1 MTAVA
6 RPTPHGQRREP
17 DGPWTVFDTGPDR
30 AERQR
35 SPVALK
41 SPGPDAGNPAPALSR
56 DTAAS
61 PSRLH
66 RYAIQGLPGK
76 H

>member
-1 MTAVA
+1 M
-6 RPTPHGQRREP
+6 
-17 DGPWTVFDTGPDR
+17 FDTSTDR

-35 SPVALK
+35 SPVAMK
-41 SPGPDAGNPAPALSR
+41 TPGPDAGNPAPALGR